1 MDVNTKHMV
10 HKINQILTKTGQ
22 FLHGNAARLFLYLT
36 KILRS
41 LKYLDLAEFRPK
53 L

>member
-10 HKINQILTKTGQ
+10 TILTKKWK
-22 FLHGNAARLFLYLT
+22 FLHRNAARLFLYLT
-36 KILRS
+36 KILKS